1 MKSKPNKR
9 ITQDDVLRVLYAIRC
24 MDDRGMKMIS
34 SLIVNE
40 VNNSIIQKREY
51 IQLITT
57 ENRCV

>member
-9 ITQDDVLRVLYAIRC
+9 ITQDDVLAVLYAIRC

-34 SLIVNE
+34 NLIVNE
-40 VNNSIIQKREY
+40 VNDNIAQKRKY
-51 IQLITT
+51 IQLVAT